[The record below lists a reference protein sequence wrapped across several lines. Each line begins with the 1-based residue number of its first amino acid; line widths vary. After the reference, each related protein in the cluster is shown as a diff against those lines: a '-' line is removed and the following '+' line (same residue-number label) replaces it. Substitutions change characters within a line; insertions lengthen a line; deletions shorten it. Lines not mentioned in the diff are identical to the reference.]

1 MWAAFKGVKLAF
13 GRRGKPVD
21 NAMIESLNGRLPT
34 RCSNQHWFLSMHSQ
48 RPCKA
53 DSPAGI
59 KATAAPGGG
68 ASENCMSVKK
78 LQKHTLGCYNFP
90 GVYPLLLMRIALRA
104 AFA

>member
-78 LQKHTLGCYNFP
+78 TSKTHP
-90 GVYPLLLMRIALRA
+90 WLL
-104 AFA
+104 